1 MWYFTFCFGL
11 MVYSTLCLA
20 QQKSKADLLQDIR
33 FLNKAL
39 TPSHPTQLKYPTPQ
53 LHQELLETIEKN
65 TNDSIDASYYEL
77 CLRNAVAAVRCAH
90 TYITKPPFFKKKQ
103 KIIAFPFQLFAS
115 NDSLYVADE
124 AIDTSRTLVRKGSC
138 IEAINGID
146 AATIVQALV
155 KYQSTDGTA
164 LSFGYRL
171 INLNNRALIGRF
183 YGRGDSSF
191 QVQFKKGTDVLTETW
206 QPSLRL
212 KSKANA
218 IPKPKADA
226 TVLKGSQA
234 YFKLLNETTG
244 YLKIEHFSNRHY
256 KSFYKKVMRT
266 LQEKN
271 CKHLIIDVKDNLG
284 GNRYNAS
291 CLLAYFIKEP
301 AHYNIIR
308 PNSKIIKYLNFSN
321 ACKFMLSYLYY
332 DVGHFYQRRK
342 NENGKVLFK
351 NTIHPHRTTF
361 DGNVVVLVNG
371 YSSSSSVILAN
382 NLKYHGR
389 ATTIIGEQPM
399 GGESGI
405 NGGSYPKLKLPKS
418 GTRLQTSTYAFEFD
432 NAAHNQSGL
441 LPNIL
446 IKKNYQTFSDETLE
460 LNAALTF
467 LKTK

>member
-1 MWYFTFCFGL
+1 MRHFIFCFGL
-11 MVYSTLCLA
+11 IMYSTFYLV

-33 FLNKAL
+33 FLNQAL
-39 TPSHPTQLKYPTPQ
+39 IPSHPTQLKYPTAQ
-53 LHQELLETIEKN
+53 LNQTLLETIEKN

-90 TYITKPPFFKKKQ
+90 TYITKPPFSKKKQ
-103 KIIAFPFQLFAS
+103 KTFTFPFQLFAS

-124 AIDTSRTLVRKGSC
+124 AIDTSKTLVRNGSC
-138 IEAINGID
+138 IESINGMD
-146 AATIVQALV
+146 AANIVRALV
-155 KYQSTDGTA
+155 KYQPADGTA

-171 INLNNRALIGRF
+171 INLNSRALIGRF
-183 YGRGDSSF
+183 YGQSDSSF
-191 QVQFKKGTDVLTETW
+191 RVQFKSGSNVLTEVWNNT
-206 QPSLRL
+206 LRL
-212 KSKANA
+212 KSKVNA
-218 IPKPKADA
+218 TPKPKADA

-234 YFKLLNETTG
+234 YFKLINETTG
-244 YLKIEHFSNRHY
+244 YLKIEHFSNRYY

-284 GNRYNAS
+284 GNRYNAA
-291 CLLAYFIKEP
+291 CLLAYLIKEP

-332 DVGHFYQRRK
+332 DLGHFYQRRK
-342 NENGKVLFK
+342 NENRKVLFK
-351 NTIHPHRTTF
+351 NTIRPHRQTF
-361 DGNVVVLVNG
+361 NGNVVVLVNG

-382 NLKYHGR
+382 NLKYHGHS
-389 ATTIIGEQPM
+389 ATFVGEQPM

-405 NGGSYPKLKLPKS
+405 NGGSYPQLKLPKS
-418 GTRLQTSTYAFEFD
+418 GARLQTSTYAFEFD
-432 NAAHNQSGL
+432 NAANNPSGL
-441 LPNIL
+441 VPNIT
-446 IKKNYQTFSDETLE
+446 IKKNYQNFWDETLE
-460 LNAALTF
+460 LNAALNF